1 MADYEGF
8 EENSEMEENQD
19 VNEDLLVELNRQAQQ
34 KNVASQGFQDRPS
47 MLEQQ
52 KPGMGNVSGFNP
64 GMGMSGGPGRDNTN
78 PQNIDMLMDI
88 SLNVTVEL
96 GRTKMLLREVLE
108 LQHGS
113 VVELDRLA
121 GDNVDVFVNN
131 RLIARGE
138 VVVVDDKFGVR
149 ITELINKNGKKGVL

>member
-1 MADYEGF
+1 MADYEGL
-8 EENSEMEENQD
+8 EENPKTEEDQE
-19 VNEDLLVELNRQAQQ
+19 VNEELLMELNRQAAQ
-34 KNVASQGFQDRPS
+34 KSSASPDFQDRS
-47 MLEQQ
+47 GMLEQQ
-52 KPGMGNVSGFNP
+52 MPGMGAHAGFNP
-64 GMGMSGGPGRDNTN
+64 GMGMPGS
-78 PQNIDMLMDI
+78 PGHEGAASQNIDMLMDI

-96 GRTKMLLREVLE
+96 GRTKMMLREVLE

-121 GDNVDVFVNN
+121 GDAVDVFVNN

-149 ITELINKNGKKGVL
+149 VTELINKNGKKGAL

>member
-8 EENSEMEENQD
+8 EEDSEMEENQN
-19 VNEDLLVELNRQAQQ
+19 VNEELLMELNRQAQQ
-34 KNVASQGFQDRPS
+34 KSGSQSFQDRPS
-47 MLEQQ
+47 MLDQNM
-52 KPGMGNVSGFNP
+52 PGMGGSSGFTP
-64 GMGMSGGPGRDNTN
+64 GMGMPGNNGRDNAN

-96 GRTKMLLREVLE
+96 GRTKMMLREVLE

-121 GDNVDVFVNN
+121 GDAVDVFVNN

-149 ITELINKNGKKGVL
+149 ITELINKNGKKGAL

>member
-1 MADYEGF
+1 M
-8 EENSEMEENQD
+8 M
-19 VNEDLLVELNRQAQQ
+19 
-34 KNVASQGFQDRPS
+34 
-47 MLEQQ
+47 
-52 KPGMGNVSGFNP
+52 
-64 GMGMSGGPGRDNTN
+64 
-78 PQNIDMLMDI
+78 
-88 SLNVTVEL
+88 
-96 GRTKMLLREVLE
+96 LREVVE

-121 GDNVDVFVNN
+121 GDAVDVFVNN